1 MTLLAITTTVDFRG
15 AGRRQIVQFSNDGCA
30 ELGGGTFSTSI
41 KNGAKSMRDWS
52 KIVWATVAFSFV
64 AVAAG
69 VVVAA
74 LPIDINMG
82 GLGPHDHDGR
92 QKRNR
97 TGDEVGGKSHNC
109 R

>member
-1 MTLLAITTTVDFRG
+1 M
-15 AGRRQIVQFSNDGCA
+15 
-30 ELGGGTFSTSI
+30 
-41 KNGAKSMRDWS
+41 NGAKSPIDWS
-52 KIVWATVAFSFV
+52 NPVWATVAFSFV

-69 VVVAA
+69 VVVAT

-109 R
+109 NVLSTSNYDQELKKSEFSSRS